1 MPGQIR
7 DQSGVLVASKV
18 PLEELDGG
26 GKEEKV
32 ERAGRAKAG
41 DSIQEEEEE
50 EEKKKGAEGDMAGPR
65 TTEPPSQH
73 LSWRVDLAASE
84 PHWQGWFQGLSQ
96 RFLEAP
102 AAKLLLLAGVDRLDK
117 DLTVGQMQGKFQ
129 MQVLPAV
136 GHTVHEDSPDK
147 VAEVLATFLVR
158 NKLATATEAFQ
169 PAGVAG
175 LGGGGAMPPW
185 AGCATFPA
193 GGAGGGQL
201 PPTAG
206 IGIKPA
212 GLMPPP
218 PPPPLNKP
226 PL

>member
-50 EEKKKGAEGDMAGPR
+50 DKGDMMAGPR